1 MVENSRVFTRKAAS
15 LIVLTMIILTGCR
28 SNLRLS
34 NDTGNVTDDSKY
46 FYGNW
51 QNVRNST
58 TMKVTISK
66 ETWVGKSEAGY
77 YLIDQLSWVPA
88 INDDPKTN
96 SDYPKGY
103 YVTGTASQVKNI
115 SDLKNGQ
122 QQTFLIYMNKDKTSI
137 LRKSNNSSDLYP
149 NAVFTKIE

>member
-1 MVENSRVFTRKAAS
+1 MVGNSRGFTWKAAFLFV
-15 LIVLTMIILTGCR
+15 LIMIILAGCR
-28 SNLRLS
+28 S
-34 NDTGNVTDDSKY
+34 TGKVADDSKN

-51 QNVRNST
+51 QNARGNT

-66 ETWVGKSEAGY
+66 ESWVGKSESGY
-77 YLIDQLSWVPA
+77 YVIDQLSWTPV

-103 YVTGTASQVKNI
+103 YVTGMASQVKNI

-122 QQTFLIYMNKDKTSI
+122 QQTFMLYMNKDKTAI
-137 LRKSNNSSDLYP
+137 LRKTNNTFDVYP
-149 NAVFTKIE
+149 NAVFTKGD